1 MVIYMTNIHPIA
13 LDSLAVLL
21 IAPLSESLSID
32 EQAIVGAFLNILGD
46 LLAFNSAYLSNIQ
59 NSNSDNDK
67 PQDNDDSNHYE
78 AIQKSISQMKSE
90 LEKIKNSDH

>member
-21 IAPLSESLSID
+21 VTPLSESLSID

-46 LLAFNSAYLSNIQ
+46 LLSFNSAYLANLQSSANDDD
-59 NSNSDNDK
+59 NMKDNDNTN
-67 PQDNDDSNHYE
+67 QYE
-78 AIQKSISQMKSE
+78 AIQKSISQIKSE

>member
-1 MVIYMTNIHPIA
+1 MALSNIHPIA

-21 IAPLSESLSID
+21 VAPLNESLSID

-46 LLAFNSAYLSNIQ
+46 LLAFNSAYLSSIQ
-59 NSNSDNDK
+59 SSNSDNDK
-67 PQDNDDSNHYE
+67 TQDNDDSNHYE
-78 AIQKSISQMKSE
+78 AIQKSISQIKSE